1 MKLKTSISE
10 AQLSLNLITKKIINN
25 PNDRYF
31 DRELSWLS
39 FNERVLLNAF
49 DETIPFGERLR
60 FITISSENLDEFY
73 MVRIAGLVQLTSQG
87 YKIIP
92 ETGMRADELLKTVL
106 NASKDLKNKQ
116 QECLKY
122 LLKNQNNHEISILTE
137 TEWSKEQLK
146 WLEEY
151 YEQNILPL
159 LTPTTLDPAHP
170 FPFIQNK
177 GKCVL
182 MEMKDTNGINK
193 NCVILLPDNINRF
206 IRLPGEQQQYAMLES
221 LVTKFVNLI

>member
-73 MVRIAGLVQLTSQG
+73 MVRIAGLVQLT
-87 YKIIP
+87 KI
-92 ETGMRADELLKTVL
+92 GRAHV
-106 NASKDLKNKQ
+106 
-116 QECLKY
+116 
-122 LLKNQNNHEISILTE
+122 
-137 TEWSKEQLK
+137 
-146 WLEEY
+146 
-151 YEQNILPL
+151 
-159 LTPTTLDPAHP
+159 
-170 FPFIQNK
+170 
-177 GKCVL
+177 
-182 MEMKDTNGINK
+182 
-193 NCVILLPDNINRF
+193 
-206 IRLPGEQQQYAMLES
+206 
-221 LVTKFVNLI
+221 